1 MERRMT
7 MSNNH
12 KIIISGGGTGG
23 HIFPAIAIA
32 NALRE
37 LEPQIEIL
45 FVGAEGKM
53 EMEKVPQAG
62 YKIVGLPV
70 AGLQRKLTLSNFS
83 FPFKLLKSLG
93 KASDIIKEF
102 KPDACVGVGGYASG
116 PTLYKAGSNGIPYL
130 IQEQNSYAGLTNK
143 LLSKKAS
150 KICTAYEGMQKFFP
164 SEKITLTG
172 NPVRKDILDLSGK
185 KATALQHFGLDP
197 NKPVL
202 LVIGGSLG
210 ARTLNN
216 AMKAD
221 LQKLVDAG
229 VSVLW
234 QTGKFYFEEM
244 KTAAEGFS
252 SKGIFVR
259 DFIREMDLAYAAADV
274 VISRAGA
281 LSISEL
287 CLVKKPAILVPSP
300 NVTDDHQT
308 KNAQALSSKTAAILV
323 SDAQAQETLID
334 SAIDLLKNKTKQEV
348 LSTNI
353 ASLGKPD
360 AATEIARQ
368 VLALCK

>member
-1 MERRMT
+1 MT
-7 MSNNH
+7 TNKGH
-12 KIIISGGGTGG
+12 RIIISGGGTGG

-32 NALRE
+32 NALKV

-62 YKIVGLPV
+62 YNIIGLPV
-70 AGLQRKLTLSNFS
+70 AGLQRRLTLANLS
-83 FPFKLLKSLG
+83 FPFKLLKSLS
-93 KASDIIKEF
+93 KAGDVINEF

-116 PTLYKAGSNGIPYL
+116 PVLFKAGGKGIPYL

-143 LLSKKAS
+143 LLSKKAK
-150 KICTAYEGMQKFFP
+150 KICTAYEGMDKFFP
-164 SEKITLTG
+164 SEKITITG

-185 KATALQHFGLDP
+185 REQAMQHFGLDTS
-197 NKPVL
+197 KPVL

-210 ARTLNN
+210 ARTINN
-216 AMKAD
+216 AMKAGME
-221 LQKLVDAG
+221 KLAQAG
-229 VSVLW
+229 INVLW
-234 QTGKFYFEEM
+234 QTGKYYFEEM
-244 KTAAEGFS
+244 KTASADFVS
-252 SKGIFVR
+252 RGIQAK

-287 CLVKKPAILVPSP
+287 CLVKKPSILVPSP

-308 KNAQALSSKTAAILV
+308 KNARALSDKQAAVLV
-323 SDAQAQETLID
+323 KDIEASEKLID
-334 SAIDLLKNKTKQEV
+334 VAIELLKNKTEQE
-348 LSTNI
+348 LLRNNI
-353 ASLGKPD
+353 ATLGKPD
-360 AATEIARQ
+360 AAMDIAKQ